1 MKKIIGIALM
11 VALLGFNAYLWPTL
25 IHAVKT
31 DGRTDTKTASVSQKA
46 GTAKPAMDLAN
57 QGPRAANA
65 SAYPV
70 EKPEAVSA
78 PAPAS
83 AQKQSEG
90 KPKAKAVAAAKTS
103 TPNKKTQK
111 TKTATKP
118 VKKQTTRS
126 PVNNVPTYPAWDDNG
141 LYVVDDGGPGSNWV
155 RLSDGSLLRKSDGTR
170 TFNLP
175 YDKNPFTGEIKP
187 TVEPMSEAAY
197 KMWKGNQAQQPQQ
210 PSPFSPS
217 PFGR

>member
-1 MKKIIGIALM
+1 MKKIVGIALM

-31 DGRTDTKTASVSQKA
+31 DGRTDVKTASVSQKA

-57 QGPRAANA
+57 QGPRAENV

-70 EKPEAVSA
+70 EKPVAVSA
-78 PAPAS
+78 PVPAP

-90 KPKAKAVAAAKTS
+90 KPKTKAVAAAKTN
-103 TPNKKTQK
+103 TPKKKTQK

-118 VKKQTTRS
+118 VKKQTARP
-126 PVNNVPTYPAWDDNG
+126 PVNKVPTYPAWDDNG

-197 KMWKGNQAQQPQQ
+197 KMWKGNQAQQP
-210 PSPFSPS
+210 SPFSPS

>member
-1 MKKIIGIALM
+1 MKKIVGIALM

-31 DGRTDTKTASVSQKA
+31 DGRTDTKKTASLSQKA

-57 QGPRAANA
+57 QGPRAANV

-70 EKPEAVSA
+70 EKSVAVSA
-78 PAPAS
+78 SVPAP

-90 KPKAKAVAAAKTS
+90 KPKTKAIATAKTN
-103 TPNKKTQK
+103 TPKKKTQK

-118 VKKQTTRS
+118 VKKQTARP

-141 LYVVDDGGPGSNWV
+141 LYVVDDGGPGSSWV

-170 TFNLP
+170 TFNMP

-197 KMWKGNQAQQPQQ
+197 KMWKGNQAQQP
-210 PSPFSPS
+210 SPFSPS

>member
-1 MKKIIGIALM
+1 MKKIVGIASM

-46 GTAKPAMDLAN
+46 GTSMPTMNLAN
-57 QGPRAANA
+57 QGPRTPNV

-70 EKPEAVSA
+70 EKPVAVSA
-78 PAPAS
+78 PASAPTS

-90 KPKAKAVAAAKTS
+90 KPKSKAVAAAKTS
-103 TPNKKTQK
+103 IPKKKTLK

-118 VKKQTTRS
+118 VKKQTTRP
-126 PVNNVPTYPAWDDNG
+126 PVKNVPTYPAWDDKG
-141 LYVVDDGGPGSNWV
+141 LYVVDDGGPGSSWV
-155 RLSDGSLLRKSDGTR
+155 ELSDGSLLRKSDGTR

-175 YDKNPFTGEIKP
+175 YNKNPFTGEIKP

-197 KMWKGNQAQQPQQ
+197 KMWKGNQAQQP
-210 PSPFSPS
+210 SPFSPS

>member
-1 MKKIIGIALM
+1 MKKIVGIALM

-46 GTAKPAMDLAN
+46 ATAKPAMDLAN
-57 QGPRAANA
+57 QGPRAANV

-70 EKPEAVSA
+70 EKPVAASA
-78 PAPAS
+78 PVPAS

-90 KPKAKAVAAAKTS
+90 KPKTIAVAAAKTS
-103 TPNKKTQK
+103 TPKKKTQK
-111 TKTATKP
+111 TKTSTKS
-118 VKKQTTRS
+118 VKKQKQKTTRP
-126 PVNNVPTYPAWDDNG
+126 PVNNAPTYPAWDDNG
-141 LYVVDDGGPGSNWV
+141 LYVVDEGVPGSSWV
-155 RLSDGSLLRKSDGTR
+155 ELSDGSLLRKSDGTR

-175 YDKNPFTGEIKP
+175 YNKNPFTGEIKP

-197 KMWKGNQAQQPQQ
+197 KMWKGNQAQQP
-210 PSPFSPS
+210 SPFSPT

>member
-1 MKKIIGIALM
+1 MKKIVGIASM

-57 QGPRAANA
+57 QGPRAANV

-70 EKPEAVSA
+70 EKPVAVSA
-78 PAPAS
+78 PTPAS
-83 AQKQSEG
+83 AQKQSEL
-90 KPKAKAVAAAKTS
+90 KPKTKAVAVAKTS
-103 TPNKKTQK
+103 TPKKKKTQK
-111 TKTATKP
+111 TKTSTKP
-118 VKKQTTRS
+118 VKKQTTRP
-126 PVNNVPTYPAWDDNG
+126 PVKTVPTYPAWDDNG
-141 LYVVDDGGPGSNWV
+141 LYVVDDGGPGSSWV
-155 RLSDGSLLRKSDGTR
+155 ELSDGSLMRKSDGTR

-175 YDKNPFTGEIKP
+175 YNKNPFTGEIKP

-197 KMWKGNQAQQPQQ
+197 KMWKGNQAQQL
-210 PSPFSPS
+210 SPFSPS

>member
-1 MKKIIGIALM
+1 MKKIVGIALM

-31 DGRTDTKTASVSQKA
+31 DGQTDTKTASVSQKA

-57 QGPRAANA
+57 QGPRAANI

-70 EKPEAVSA
+70 EKLVAVSA
-78 PAPAS
+78 PVAAS

-90 KPKAKAVAAAKTS
+90 KPKTKAVAAAKTS
-103 TPNKKTQK
+103 TPKKKTQK
-111 TKTATKP
+111 TKPSSKT
-118 VKKQTTRS
+118 VKKQKTTRP
-126 PVNNVPTYPAWDDNG
+126 PVNKVPTYPAWDDNG
-141 LYVVDDGGPGSNWV
+141 LYVVDEGGPGSSWV
-155 RLSDGSLLRKSDGTR
+155 ELSDGSLLRKSDGTR

-175 YDKNPFTGEIKP
+175 YNKNPFTGEIKP

-197 KMWKGNQAQQPQQ
+197 KMWKGNQAQQP
-210 PSPFSPS
+210 SPFSPT

>member
-1 MKKIIGIALM
+1 MKKIVGIALM

-46 GTAKPAMDLAN
+46 GTAIPAMDLAN
-57 QGPRAANA
+57 QAPRSANV

-70 EKPEAVSA
+70 EKPVAVSA
-78 PAPAS
+78 LAPVPAS
-83 AQKQSEG
+83 AQKQSEV
-90 KPKAKAVAAAKTS
+90 KPKAKAVATAKTN
-103 TPNKKTQK
+103 TPKKKTQK

-118 VKKQTTRS
+118 VKKQTARP

-197 KMWKGNQAQQPQQ
+197 KMWKGNQAQQP
-210 PSPFSPS
+210 SPFSPS

>member
-31 DGRTDTKTASVSQKA
+31 DGRTDTKTASISQKA
-46 GTAKPAMDLAN
+46 GITKRAMDLAN
-57 QGPRAANA
+57 QSPRAANV

-70 EKPEAVSA
+70 EKPVAVSA

-90 KPKAKAVAAAKTS
+90 KPKTKAVATAKTS
-103 TPNKKTQK
+103 KPKKKTQK
-111 TKTATKP
+111 TKTSTKS
-118 VKKQTTRS
+118 VKKQTTRP
-126 PVNNVPTYPAWDDNG
+126 PVNNVPINPAWDDNG
-141 LYVVDDGGPGSNWV
+141 LYVVDDGGPGSSWV
-155 RLSDGSLLRKSDGTR
+155 ELSDGSLLRKSDGTR

-175 YDKNPFTGEIKP
+175 YNKNPFTGEIKP

-197 KMWKGNQAQQPQQ
+197 KMWKGNQAQQP
-210 PSPFSPS
+210 SPFSPS

>member
-1 MKKIIGIALM
+1 MKKIVGIASM

-57 QGPRAANA
+57 QGPRAANV

-70 EKPEAVSA
+70 EKPVAVSAPA

-90 KPKAKAVAAAKTS
+90 KPKTKAVAVAKTS
-103 TPNKKTQK
+103 TPKKKTQK
-111 TKTATKP
+111 KKASTKP
-118 VKKQTTRS
+118 VKKQTTRP
-126 PVNNVPTYPAWDDNG
+126 PVKNVPTYPAWDDNG
-141 LYVVDDGGPGSNWV
+141 LYVVDDGGPGSGWV
-155 RLSDGSLLRKSDGTR
+155 ELSDGSLMRKSDGTR

-175 YDKNPFTGEIKP
+175 YNKNPFTGEIKP

-197 KMWKGNQAQQPQQ
+197 KMWQGNQAQQ

>member
-1 MKKIIGIALM
+1 MKKIVGIALM

-31 DGRTDTKTASVSQKA
+31 DGRTDTKTAFVSQKA
-46 GTAKPAMDLAN
+46 GTAMPAMDLAN
-57 QGPRAANA
+57 QGTRAGNV

-70 EKPEAVSA
+70 EKPVAVSA
-78 PAPAS
+78 PVPAS

-90 KPKAKAVAAAKTS
+90 KPKTKAVAAAKTN
-103 TPNKKTQK
+103 TPKKKTKK

-118 VKKQTTRS
+118 VKKQTARP
-126 PVNNVPTYPAWDDNG
+126 PVKTYPAWDDNG

-197 KMWKGNQAQQPQQ
+197 KMWKGNQAQQP
-210 PSPFSPS
+210 SPFSPS

>member
-1 MKKIIGIALM
+1 MKKIVGIALM

-46 GTAKPAMDLAN
+46 GIQRPAIDLAN
-57 QGPRAANA
+57 QGPRAVNV

-70 EKPEAVSA
+70 EKPVAVSA
-78 PAPAS
+78 PVPAS
-83 AQKQSEG
+83 AQKQSEV
-90 KPKAKAVAAAKTS
+90 KPKTKAVAAAKTN
-103 TPNKKTQK
+103 TPKKKTQK

-118 VKKQTTRS
+118 VKKQAARP
-126 PVNNVPTYPAWDDNG
+126 PVNNNVPTYPAWDDNG
-141 LYVVDDGGPGSNWV
+141 LYVVDDGGPGSSWV

-197 KMWKGNQAQQPQQ
+197 KMWKGNQAQQP
-210 PSPFSPS
+210 SPFSPS

>member
-1 MKKIIGIALM
+1 MKKIVGIVLM

-31 DGRTDTKTASVSQKA
+31 DGRTNTKTASVSQKA
-46 GTAKPAMDLAN
+46 GTAMPAMDLAN
-57 QGPRAANA
+57 QGPRAANV

-70 EKPEAVSA
+70 EKPIATSA
-78 PAPAS
+78 PTTATAPTP
-83 AQKQSEG
+83 QQNDG
-90 KPKAKAVAAAKTS
+90 KPKAVAAAKS
-103 TPNKKTQK
+103 SKKPMKNTQK
-111 TKTATKP
+111 KKSATKP
-118 VKKQTTRS
+118 VKKQTARP
-126 PVNNVPTYPAWDDNG
+126 PVNNEPTYPAWDDNG

-155 RLSDGSLLRKSDGTR
+155 RLSDGSLMRKSDGTR
-170 TFNLP
+170 TFNMP

-197 KMWKGNQAQQPQQ
+197 KMWKGNQAQQP
-210 PSPFSPS
+210 S

>member
-1 MKKIIGIALM
+1 MKKIVGIALM
-11 VALLGFNAYLWPTL
+11 AALLGFNAYLWPTL

-31 DGRTDTKTASVSQKA
+31 DGRTDAKTASVSQKA

-57 QGPRAANA
+57 QGPRAENV

-70 EKPEAVSA
+70 EKPVAVSA
-78 PAPAS
+78 PVPAS

-90 KPKAKAVAAAKTS
+90 KPKTKAVAAAKTN
-103 TPNKKTQK
+103 TPKKKTQK

-118 VKKQTTRS
+118 VKKQTARP
-126 PVNNVPTYPAWDDNG
+126 PVHKVPTYPAWDDNG
-141 LYVVDDGGPGSNWV
+141 LYVVDDGGQGSNWV
-155 RLSDGSLLRKSDGTR
+155 RLSDGSLLRKSNGTR

-197 KMWKGNQAQQPQQ
+197 KMWKGNQAQQP
-210 PSPFSPS
+210 SPFSPS

>member
-1 MKKIIGIALM
+1 MKKIVGISLM

-46 GTAKPAMDLAN
+46 GTAMPAMDLAN
-57 QGPRAANA
+57 QGPRNANV

-70 EKPEAVSA
+70 EKPVAVSA
-78 PAPAS
+78 PAPVPAS
-83 AQKQSEG
+83 AQKQSEV
-90 KPKAKAVAAAKTS
+90 KPKTKAVAAAKTS
-103 TPNKKTQK
+103 TPKKKTQK
-111 TKTATKP
+111 TKTATKA
-118 VKKQTTRS
+118 VKKQTAR
-126 PVNNVPTYPAWDDNG
+126 PPANKVPTYPAWDDNG
-141 LYVVDDGGPGSNWV
+141 LYVVDDGGPGSSWV

-170 TFNLP
+170 TFNMP

-197 KMWKGNQAQQPQQ
+197 KMWKGNQAQQP
-210 PSPFSPS
+210 SPFSPS

>member
-1 MKKIIGIALM
+1 MKKIVGIALM

-46 GTAKPAMDLAN
+46 GTAMPAMDLAN
-57 QGPRAANA
+57 QGLRAANV

-70 EKPEAVSA
+70 EKPVATSA
-78 PAPAS
+78 PATTGSTP
-83 AQKQSEG
+83 KQNEG
-90 KPKAKAVAAAKTS
+90 TPKTKAVAAAKS
-103 TPNKKTQK
+103 SKPKKNTQK

-118 VKKQTTRS
+118 VKKQTTRP
-126 PVNNVPTYPAWDDNG
+126 PVNNVPTYPAWDANG
-141 LYVVDDGGPGSNWV
+141 IYVVDDGGPGSSWV
-155 RLSDGSLLRKSDGTR
+155 RLSDGSLMRKSDGTR
-170 TFNLP
+170 TFNMP

-197 KMWKGNQAQQPQQ
+197 KMWKGDQAQQP
-210 PSPFSPS
+210 SPS
-217 PFGR
+217 PFGQ